1 MTSTAEFHNQ
11 LMLQLDSVGSQT
23 YSSLEQFEIDTWLNY
38 AAIRVLKQRLFGT
51 MPDNVGYDSKLK
63 RVDDVQ
69 VLIRKV
75 TLATAQ
81 LFNRYTAVLPIDYQF
96 CLDVYCTVTRTA
108 DPYAGVQQREGALYA
123 TINYIN
129 DVSDNVTNVRYMRK
143 PLYNIYDNKLLV
155 VVDKRTTVNAIELSY
170 ITQLIK
176 FNIALGTFTNLP
188 EQLHIDIVNEAVLG
202 IVESYANTTRVQTM
216 PTQIV
221 RQT

>member
-1 MTSTAEFHNQ
+1 MTSTIEFHNQ
-11 LMLQLDSVGSQT
+11 LVLQLDSVNSQT
-23 YSSLEQFEIDTWLNY
+23 YSTLEQFEIDTWLNY

-51 MPDNVGYDSKLK
+51 MPDNVAYDSKLK

-69 VLIRKV
+69 TLIRKV
-75 TLATAQ
+75 MLGVTQ
-81 LFNRYTAVLPIDYQF
+81 LFNRYTSVLPLDYQF

-108 DPYAGVQQREGALYA
+108 DPYAGVIQREGAIY
-123 TINYIN
+123 TSIN
-129 DVSDNVTNVRYMRK
+129 DIDNVNDNATSVLYVRK

-155 VVDKRTTVNAIELSY
+155 VVDNRTAVNSVELSY
-170 ITQLIK
+170 ITQLTK
-176 FNIALGTFTNLP
+176 FNLPLNTFTNLP
-188 EQLHIDIVNEAVLG
+188 EQLHTDIVNEAVLG

>member
-11 LMLQLDSVGSQT
+11 LMLQLDSVNSQT
-23 YSSLEQFEIDTWLNY
+23 YSALEQFEIDTWLNY

-51 MPDNVGYDSKLK
+51 MSDNVGYDVKLK

-69 VLIRKV
+69 TLIRKV
-75 TLATAQ
+75 TLVVTQ
-81 LFNRYTAVLPIDYQF
+81 LFNRYTSVLPLDYQF

-108 DPYAGVQQREGALYA
+108 DPYTGVIQREGAIYA
-123 TINYIN
+123 SIN
-129 DVSDNVTNVRYMRK
+129 DIDNVNDNATSILYMRK

-155 VVDKRTTVNAIELSY
+155 VVDNRTVVNSVELSY
-170 ITQLIK
+170 ITQLTE
-176 FNIALGTFTNLP
+176 FNLPLNTFTNLP
-188 EQLHIDIVNEAVLG
+188 EQLHMDIVNEAVLG